1 MKLLLENWRE
11 FLKEEE
17 QEYEIYCDMDGV
29 LVDFEKG
36 VVDFITKAL
45 EEGRAEELK
54 EKIGRDYI
62 TTDDLAGPTKNN
74 DIRNYMYKELENH
87 AQFWEDL
94 PWMRNG
100 RKLWE
105 RIGPYGANILT
116 TPMGSEDHPKS
127 GYGSRIGKQAWID
140 KHLVKEMGLPPKK
153 VFMSREK
160 YNWANKNSILIDD
173 WTKNT
178 IPWGDPDIGN
188 GIAILHKNED
198 IQKTFDE
205 LEKHGL

>member
-1 MKLLLENWRE
+1 MKLLLENWRR
-11 FLKEEE
+11 FLKEE

-29 LVDFEKG
+29 LVDFELG
-36 VVDFITKAL
+36 VVEYITAAL
-45 EEGRAEELK
+45 AEGRAEELK

-94 PWMRNG
+94 PWMSNG
-100 RKLWE
+100 KELWA
-105 RIGPYGANILT
+105 RIWPYGPNILT
-116 TPMGSEDHPKS
+116 TPMGGEDHPKS

-140 KHLVKEMGLPPKK
+140 KNLVKEMQMPPKK
-153 VFMSREK
+153 IIMAGDK
-160 YNWANKNSILIDD
+160 YRWANKTSILIDD

-178 IPWGDPDIGN
+178 GPWGDKKIGN

>member
-29 LVDFEKG
+29 LVDFELG
-36 VVDFITKAL
+36 VVDYITARL
-45 EEGRAEELK
+45 QEGNVPELAEEL
-54 EKIGRDYI
+54 GRDYI
-62 TTDDLAGPTKNN
+62 TAE
-74 DIRNYMYKELENH
+74 DIKSNKAVRNYMYKELENH

-94 PWMRNG
+94 PWMSKG
-100 RKLWE
+100 KELWA
-105 RIGPYGANILT
+105 RIWPYGPNILT
-116 TPMGSEDHPKS
+116 TPMGGEDHPKS

-140 KHLVKEMGLPPKK
+140 KNLVKEMQMPPKK
-153 VFMSREK
+153 IIMARDK
-160 YNWANKNSILIDD
+160 YRWANKTSILIDD

-178 IPWGDPDIGN
+178 GPWGDKKIGN

-198 IQKTFDE
+198 LKKTFDE